1 MSSSK
6 VLAEAALSCL
16 TRLRDFPMHE
26 KFAVLG
32 LMNVHLTSEAKS
44 TELGMANTNPLN
56 AQAQSAKPPE
66 DEHYQQ

>member
-16 TRLRDFPMHE
+16 NRIKDFPMHE

-32 LMNVHLTSEAKS
+32 LMNVHLLSEQKTYDVGPAM
-44 TELGMANTNPLN
+44 LNT
-56 AQAQSAKPPE
+56 QAQFVKPPE